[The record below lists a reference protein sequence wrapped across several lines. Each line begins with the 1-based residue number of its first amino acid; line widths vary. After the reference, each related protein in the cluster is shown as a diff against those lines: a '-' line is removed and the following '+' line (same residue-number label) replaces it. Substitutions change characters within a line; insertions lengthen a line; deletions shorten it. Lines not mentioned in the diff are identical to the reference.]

1 MLFSQNGWFLLAV
14 WTGPSVPWEWWVAG
28 WQYVSCPTWHHPSP
42 PQSNT
47 QPLPSLRF
55 SRQREDWEPW
65 PQARQINSLIIK
77 ILSPSVPTS
86 VWIVYSH
93 FIAFFADKSLYV
105 EQCDDINIETYP
117 SLSLSLSF
125 SLFII
130 QTSDN
135 SNLLPANVWVYLYH
149 NLTPPTDKLEIHKL
163 VLSLSR
169 HSN

>member
-1 MLFSQNGWFLLAV
+1 MHYIITIHPYQIVIFFMRGWRVIFQKLMVAISCV
-14 WTGPSVPWEWWVAG
+14 DSTICTVEWWLAG
-28 WQYVSCPTWHHPSP
+28 WGACDNTRASLADQYSHYLDIS
-42 PQSNT
+42 
-47 QPLPSLRF
+47 
-55 SRQREDWEPW
+55 
-65 PQARQINSLIIK
+65 
-77 ILSPSVPTS
+77 SPSVSTS